1 MNIRII
7 KIAECGKLTAPNT
20 STLTYNI
27 GVDDSDTLHFR
38 TTDNK
43 TDGLF
48 SPEWLTLDVILDTVK
63 TAAGEKQFNA
73 LIFDRLF
80 SYRSA
85 NNAGFLVAALL
96 AEGVLQRDKET
107 KRMLMLGNPDKCLED
122 IQPLVDSDTSL
133 HDVIAERLAARKLK
147 EVEREKALAQ
157 ARAKISAAKPT
168 KPVIA
173 TLAKFGCT
181 LSLQL
186 GWGGWG
192 RSFCNFFCE

>member
-20 STLTYNI
+20 ASLTYNI
-27 GVDDSDTLHFR
+27 GVDSTNKAHFR
-38 TTDNK
+38 TTDNA
-43 TDGLF
+43 TGGLF
-48 SPEWLTLDVILDTVK
+48 SPEWIALDTILDTVK
-63 TAAGEKQFNA
+63 TAVGVKQFNA

-96 AEGVLQRDKET
+96 AKGVLQRYKET
-107 KRMLMLGNPDKCLED
+107 KRMVIMGEPDTFLAD
-122 IQPLVDSDTSL
+122 IKPLVDSDTSL

-157 ARAKISAAKPT
+157 ARAKASAAKPT
-168 KPVIA
+168 KP
-173 TLAKFGCT
+173 K
-181 LSLQL
+181 S
-186 GWGGWG
+186 
-192 RSFCNFFCE
+192 

>member
-27 GVDDSDTLHFR
+27 AVNDSSKTHFR

-43 TDGLF
+43 TGGLF
-48 SPEWLTLDVILDTVK
+48 SPEWIAVDAILDTVK
-63 TAAGEKQFNA
+63 DLPDAGEKPFSA

-80 SYRSA
+80 TYKSA

-96 AEGVLQRDKET
+96 AEGVLQRYKKT
-107 KRMLMLGNPDKCLED
+107 KRMAIIGSPDKFLED

-133 HDVIAERLAARKLK
+133 HDVIAERLAERELK
-147 EVEREKALAQ
+147 AAEREKALALARQ
-157 ARAKISAAKPT
+157 AQAKKSAAKPT
-168 KPVIA
+168 K
-173 TLAKFGCT
+173 
-181 LSLQL
+181 LS
-186 GWGGWG
+186 
-192 RSFCNFFCE
+192 SKPITK